1 MAMVPRRAGYAR
13 RGRSDRLN
21 ARAFLLPWRNKE
33 RAGEMAM
40 RFGRLDLN
48 LLVALDALLTER
60 SVSLAADRLCLSQS
74 ATSSA
79 LGRLRDYFGD
89 ELLVVKGRNMILTA
103 RAEELIEPVRAVL
116 EQIRSTI
123 AIAPRFDPATADR
136 QVRIMASD
144 YTTQVLLAEA
154 LASIA
159 RDAPGIRFE
168 IQPMSTS
175 PTEALERGLI
185 DLLVSI
191 DFAVS
196 ADHPSQVL
204 FEDDYVVVGDRD
216 NPALQGE
223 VTREAYFALG
233 HVSARFGAARM
244 PAFDEWFTRRQKQQ
258 RRIEVVAP
266 SFLTLPGLVI
276 GTRRITTMHRRLA
289 MQVARAFPVAIRELP
304 FAIPPI
310 RQVVQWHL
318 TNNNDRALRW
328 VVERLEAS
336 ARVVPEADGKVVQL
350 SSLPDIARDEIA
362 IRFQADS
369 GTR

>member
-1 MAMVPRRAGYAR
+1 
-13 RGRSDRLN
+13 
-21 ARAFLLPWRNKE
+21 
-33 RAGEMAM
+33 MAM

-48 LLVALDALLTER
+48 LLVALDALLTEK

-79 LGRLRDYFGD
+79 LGRLREYFGD
-89 ELLVVKGRNMILTA
+89 ELLVVKGRHMILTA

-116 EQIRSTI
+116 EQVRTTI
-123 AIAPRFDPATADR
+123 AVAPEFDPATAER

-154 LASIA
+154 IA
-159 RDAPGIRFE
+159 ELEREAPGLRFE
-168 IQPMSTS
+168 IQPMSIN
-175 PTEALERGLI
+175 PIEAVERGFI
-185 DLLVSI
+185 DLLVTI

-196 ADHPSQVL
+196 ADHPSQLL
-204 FEDDYVVVGDRD
+204 FEDDYVVVGDAQ

-223 VTREAYFALG
+223 MTRERYFELG
-233 HVSARFGAARM
+233 HVTARFGRASM

-266 SFLTLPGLVI
+266 TFLSLPGLVI
-276 GTRRITTMHRRLA
+276 GTRRIATMHRRLA
-289 MQVARAFPVAIRELP
+289 EQVVRTFPLVMRELP

-310 RQVVQWHL
+310 REVVQWHL

-328 VVERLEAS
+328 VVERLEAVAQHRVRPQS
-336 ARVVPEADGKVVQL
+336 NVVPIDEVT
-350 SSLPDIARDEIA
+350 RDEIA
-362 IRFQADS
+362 VRFLADS
-369 GTR
+369 GSR

>member
-1 MAMVPRRAGYAR
+1 
-13 RGRSDRLN
+13 
-21 ARAFLLPWRNKE
+21 
-33 RAGEMAM
+33 M

-79 LGRLRDYFGD
+79 LGRLRDYFAD
-89 ELLVVKGRNMILTA
+89 DLLVVKGRHMILTA

-123 AIAPRFDPATADR
+123 AIAPPFDPATADR

-154 LASIA
+154 LAQLA
-159 RDAPGIRFE
+159 KDAPNLRFE
-168 IQPMSTS
+168 IQPMSTN
-175 PTEALERGLI
+175 PVEAVERGFV
-185 DLLVSI
+185 DLLITI

-196 ADHPSQVL
+196 GDHPSQVL
-204 FEDDYVVVGDRD
+204 FEDDYVVVGDAQ

-223 VTREAYFALG
+223 MTRERYFELG
-233 HVSARFGAARM
+233 HVTARFGRAQM
-244 PAFDEWFTRRQKQQ
+244 PAFEEWFTRRQKQQ

-266 SFLTLPGLVI
+266 TFLSLPGLVL
-276 GTRRITTMHRRLA
+276 GTNRVVTMHRRMA
-289 MQVARAFPVAIRELP
+289 EQVVQSFPLVMRELP
-304 FAIPPI
+304 FTIPPI
-310 RQVVQWHL
+310 REVVQWHL
-318 TNNNDRALRW
+318 TNSNDRAIRW
-328 VVERLEAS
+328 VIERLEAV
-336 ARVVPEADGKVVQL
+336 AQHRVQTAGNVVPIDGAEDTL
-350 SSLPDIARDEIA
+350 RDELA
-362 IRFQADS
+362 VRFQADS